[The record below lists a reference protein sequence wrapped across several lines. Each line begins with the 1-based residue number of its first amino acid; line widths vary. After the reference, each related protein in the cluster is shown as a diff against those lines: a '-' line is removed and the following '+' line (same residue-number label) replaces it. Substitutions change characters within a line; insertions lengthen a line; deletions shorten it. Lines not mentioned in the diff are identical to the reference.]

1 MQRRTEHY
9 NSACVPSLTEL
20 ELNIMQSSPSGK
32 SLEKIRGFKYLDF
45 AGMTAGL
52 CYT

>member
-1 MQRRTEHY
+1 MRCRTEYY
-9 NSACVPSLTEL
+9 NSACVPYLIGL
-20 ELNIMQSSPSGK
+20 ELDIMKSAPSGK